1 MAINYLD
8 LLARKAAELGLLA
21 EHGWPWI
28 LALWIVV
35 LTAGVAA
42 VWWIDRRSGQP
53 MGGDVSQR
61 LRNLLMSWR
70 LLQYAWRFRTQFALL
85 VGTSAVYAALYQGR
99 ITFVSPMIEVL
110 KGNRSFEYIL
120 PLLWVGVFYVPATA
134 LFDFFMNYFERALNL
149 RVIVAMR
156 NEAVAHMLK
165 LSFRFFGDRRAGDLY
180 SRITNDVQVGQ
191 NALTSLYGD
200 IIQQPLQI
208 VALVLLAFLFSWK
221 LSLALLIGVPLFA
234 YPLLRLGRRIKKS
247 QKKTL
252 GSLGELTEQIHQ
264 MFSGIRTVKAFR
276 MEAAEEREMERVSEF
291 WMKKYMKVVVAK
303 ALSSGVQELLQGFS
317 LMALLAGLVWLK
329 RRGMLAVS
337 DNDLVGFLLVCVSF
351 NRPVKQLTKAYN
363 TLLESLAACERVFE
377 LSAVPVEIQ
386 DAPDAVPMKPLKD
399 SIRFRNVTFAYNEAP
414 VLQDL
419 DVEIRRGQVVA
430 IVGPSGAGKS
440 TMLDLLCRFYDPTKG
455 QVEFDGVDIRK
466 IRRDSLL
473 SHIAVVSQENFLFHD
488 TLAENIRYG
497 RPGATDAEVEEAA
510 KAANIHEMISRLPA
524 GYRTDVGERG
534 AKLSGGE
541 RQRIAI
547 ARAMVRNPSILLLDE
562 ATSALDS
569 QNEKLVQAALDR
581 MMHEGGRTTFVVA
594 HRLSTV
600 QGADLILVMEKGVLV
615 ESGSHAELL
624 GRDGLYARLHRTQFG
639 DRAVGAAT

>member
-28 LALWIVV
+28 LALWVAAIS
-35 LTAGVAA
+35 AGVAA
-42 VWWIDRRSGQP
+42 VWWIERRSAQP
-53 MGGDVSQR
+53 VGTGDSPR

-70 LLQYAWRFRTQFALL
+70 LLQYAWRFRAQFALL
-85 VGTSAVYAALYQGR
+85 VASSTVYAAFYQGR
-99 ITFVSPMIEVL
+99 IAFVSPMIEVL
-110 KGNRSFEYIL
+110 KGIRSFEYIL
-120 PLLWVGVFYVPATA
+120 PLLWLGLFYVPATA
-134 LFDFFMNYFERALNL
+134 FFDFLMNYFERALNL

-317 LMALLAGLVWLK
+317 LMALLAALILLK

-377 LSAVPVEIQ
+377 LSSVPVEIQ
-386 DAPDAVPMKPLKD
+386 DAPDAVPMKPLQD
-399 SIRFRNVTFAYNEAP
+399 SIRFRGVTFAYNEAP
-414 VLQDL
+414 VLKDL
-419 DVEIRRGQVVA
+419 DVEIRKGQVVA

-497 RPGATDAEVEEAA
+497 RPGATDAEVEAAA
-510 KAANIHEMISRLPA
+510 KGANIHEMISKLPA
-524 GYRTDVGERG
+524 GYKTDVGERG